1 MPNSEKLQ
9 EQISKT
15 LLSSNKEEAAKVE
28 EQTKADAQPLLNSLD
43 NSAELKKLREERRF
57 TLQALTEDRAI
68 TVNDCR
74 RLFAYAKV
82 LYELGDYKS
91 MV

>member
-28 EQTKADAQPLLNSLD
+28 EQTKADAQPLLN
-43 NSAELKKLREERRF
+43 
-57 TLQALTEDRAI
+57 I
-68 TVNDCR
+68 
-74 RLFAYAKV
+74 
-82 LYELGDYKS
+82 
-91 MV
+91 